1 MGGTDVMCIKSGFL
15 RGLIGRIIS
24 KKLKQKGYD
33 LDIIIDELN
42 IESNGNRY
50 IYVIKAKGSI
60 GRDTIDKV
68 MDEL

>member
-1 MGGTDVMCIKSGFL
+1 MGGTDVMCIRSGFL

-50 IYVIKAKGSI
+50 IYHVNAKGSVAVS
-60 GRDTIDKV
+60 TIDKI
-68 MDEL
+68 MD